1 MSTACLCPDG
11 YLWNFCPLHTGRILN
26 RAGRSPWMR
35 GRPGAGPLVSW
46 YRIENKS
53 APRASV
59 HIYDEIGMWGISAND
74 FVSEFKAIKSNAI
87 DVHINSPG
95 GEVYDGL
102 AIHSTI
108 KNHPAHVTVYIDG
121 MAFSA
126 ASFIAMAGDTVKIA
140 RNAEIMIHDA
150 LAATF
155 GNAADH
161 AAMVDRLSRCSDN
174 IADIYAQRA
183 GGDVAQW
190 RERMAA
196 NERDGTSYIGQ
207 EAVDAGL
214 ADEVTGEVSDDDAER
229 AKNHYDRLSL
239 FARRPVPTDAVDGA
253 ADDSTDEPT
262 VGASGGS
269 ARAVDESP
277 GPDAST
283 PSATDPATT
292 TDDAKIEN
300 LEVFDLGLL
309 RDAMDGATREPE
321 PPAPLANLGELV
333 ALTMQTVIE
342 QEAPAPDPPDRVPTQ
357 PAQPVDRLSF
367 EDALR
372 EVIYQ

>member
-1 MSTACLCPDG
+1 
-11 YLWNFCPLHTGRILN
+11 
-26 RAGRSPWMR
+26 MR
-35 GRPGAGPLVSW
+35 GRPGADPLVSW
-46 YRIENKS
+46 YRIENKAAS
-53 APRASV
+53 ASV
-59 HIYDEIGMWGISAND
+59 HIYDEIGMWGISAGD
-74 FVSEFKAIKSNAI
+74 FVSEFKSIKSKEIN
-87 DVHINSPG
+87 VHINSPG

-102 AIHSTI
+102 AIYETI
-108 KNHPAHVTVYIDG
+108 KSHPANVTVHVDG

-161 AAMVDRLSRCSDN
+161 AKMVDRLSRCSDN

-183 GGDVAQW
+183 GGTAAEW

-214 ADEVTGEVSDDDAER
+214 ADEVTGEVDEENDTR
-229 AKNHYDRLSL
+229 ARNHYERLSL
-239 FARRPVPTDAVDGA
+239 FARRPALVDQTEETEPAGA
-253 ADDSTDEPT
+253 PADDVDP
-262 VGASGGS
+262 GASGGS
-269 ARAVDESP
+269 TAVDGTPDPGASPPSAP
-277 GPDAST
+277 GPAEAD
-283 PSATDPATT
+283 
-292 TDDAKIEN
+292 
-300 LEVFDLGLL
+300 
-309 RDAMDGATREPE
+309 E
-321 PPAPLANLGELV
+321 PPAPAFDGDLFRDALDGVTREPARPAPLPNLGELV

-342 QEAPAPDPPDRVPTQ
+342 QEAPVPPDRTPHE
-357 PAQPVDRLSF
+357 PAPSALPDRLVF

-372 EVIYQ
+372 EAIYQ